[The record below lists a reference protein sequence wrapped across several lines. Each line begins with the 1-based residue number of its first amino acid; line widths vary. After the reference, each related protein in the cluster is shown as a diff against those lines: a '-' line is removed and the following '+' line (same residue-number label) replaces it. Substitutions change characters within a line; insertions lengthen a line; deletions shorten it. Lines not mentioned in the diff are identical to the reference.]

1 MPRYRLRTLLIVLAI
16 APLAIWLA
24 YWSINQ
30 LGRTRAP
37 AEGTLLFHGAGPPI
51 VYKSSA
57 A

>member
-16 APLAIWLA
+16 APLAISLA

-37 AEGTLLFHGAGPPI
+37 AEGTLLFHCAGPPI
-51 VYKSSA
+51 V
-57 A
+57 